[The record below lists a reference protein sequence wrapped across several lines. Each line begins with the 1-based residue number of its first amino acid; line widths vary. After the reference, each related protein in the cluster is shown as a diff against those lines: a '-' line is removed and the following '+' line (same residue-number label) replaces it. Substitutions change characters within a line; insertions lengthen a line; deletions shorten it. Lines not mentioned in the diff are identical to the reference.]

1 MTQYTRVASWRWHL
15 VDAPSPGAKRT
26 GSIRLLLGPWMTNVC
41 ISFFLRK
48 HVAQGLVFVW
58 WVVVQK
64 KSQGSEIKDE
74 WIPNFSGKL
83 EGSCSNN
90 TTMLDTFQGNQHN
103 VTTGWYHLHKN
114 FTMVWFNMQNPRG
127 ALFSLDVFWEFSLIS
142 NSNSIQ
148 SISWKVWSDF
158 SFAYVSFHSPNKII
172 SLNRGF
178 SSKQL
183 EQAERPQHLA
193 MAGFSLASQ
202 WCKVSETLWLLLP
215 SKLQR
220 YLYKV
225 GLRKTHR
232 GVSVGKTLMFENP
245 RNQ

>member
-103 VTTGWYHLHKN
+103 VTTGWYHLHWIYTK
-114 FTMVWFNMQNPRG
+114 
-127 ALFSLDVFWEFSLIS
+127 IS
-142 NSNSIQ
+142 QWSDSICNTLVEPFFRWMFFGSFLLYQTPIQ

-172 SLNRGF
+172 SLTRELLETTWAGRATTT
-178 SSKQL
+178 SSDGRILLGIAMVQSL
-183 EQAERPQHLA
+183 WDTLTFTAIQAAKIPLQSGPQ
-193 MAGFSLASQ
+193 
-202 WCKVSETLWLLLP
+202 
-215 SKLQR
+215 
-220 YLYKV
+220 
-225 GLRKTHR
+225 
-232 GVSVGKTLMFENP
+232 
-245 RNQ
+245 